1 MIFLVCVFVVVDDV
15 DGVLTRDDDFL
26 RAKWRETLLVG
37 VWKVFAEAAAED
49 DFKYLLL
56 DDVFTAL
63 VVVVVVAVE
72 VLSAANLCMPFG
84 GACVFCL
91 LFLWSWKDRQGT
103 KKDQK
108 IGETKKPGKKERKV
122 FGTTKNLLLL
132 MRNWIVSITSRI
144 KICFLLPQHDRWL
157 LDHHRLL
164 LHLHHHLYSRSSIAR
179 HRSRGARKASTWRYV
194 LLFIIVIIN
203 LPFFSSMSKTNSFS
217 IKTNDFSSRR
227 TTTLSSFPF
236 FLSVVVCAHVLEHP
250 SSRPRANFCSH
261 SSSYTLT

>member
-1 MIFLVCVFVVVDDV
+1 MIFLVFVFVVVVDDV

-84 GACVFCL
+84 GVCVFCL
-91 LFLWSWKDRQGT
+91 LFLWSWKDRQGPKKT
-103 KKDQK
+103 KKLVR
-108 IGETKKPGKKERKV
+108 RKSAGRRKGR
-122 FGTTKNLLLL
+122 FLEQQKNLLLL

-164 LHLHHHLYSRSSIAR
+164 LHLHLCSRSSIAR

-194 LLFIIVIIN
+194 LFIIIVIIN

-236 FLSVVVCAHVLEHP
+236 FLSVVVCAHVLELP

>member
-1 MIFLVCVFVVVDDV
+1 MCAFFVCCFC
-15 DGVLTRDDDFL
+15 GVEKPTEGP
-26 RAKWRETLLVG
+26 K
-37 VWKVFAEAAAED
+37 K
-49 DFKYLLL
+49 
-56 DDVFTAL
+56 
-63 VVVVVVAVE
+63 
-72 VLSAANLCMPFG
+72 
-84 GACVFCL
+84 
-91 LFLWSWKDRQGT
+91 T
-103 KKDQK
+103 KKLVR
-108 IGETKKPGKKERKV
+108 RKSAGRRKGR
-122 FGTTKNLLLL
+122 FLEQQKNLLFL

-236 FLSVVVCAHVLEHP
+236 FLSVVVCAHVLELP
-250 SSRPRANFCSH
+250 SSRSRANFCSH

>member
-84 GACVFCL
+84 GACVFCC
-91 LFLWSWKDRQGT
+91 FCGVEKTDRGT

-164 LHLHHHLYSRSSIAR
+164 LHLHHHLCSRSSIAR

>member
-1 MIFLVCVFVVVDDV
+1 MRAFFVCCFC
-15 DGVLTRDDDFL
+15 GVEKPTEGP
-26 RAKWRETLLVG
+26 K
-37 VWKVFAEAAAED
+37 K
-49 DFKYLLL
+49 
-56 DDVFTAL
+56 
-63 VVVVVVAVE
+63 
-72 VLSAANLCMPFG
+72 
-84 GACVFCL
+84 
-91 LFLWSWKDRQGT
+91 T
-103 KKDQK
+103 KKLVRRKSPGRRKGRFLEQQK
-108 IGETKKPGKKERKV
+108 T
-122 FGTTKNLLLL
+122 FLL

-236 FLSVVVCAHVLEHP
+236 FLSVVVCAHVPEHP